1 MFRAVP
7 YNGTVFER
15 PAPTDHSIHDLLAR
29 RWSTRSYTDQSI
41 APAKLRQLFEA
52 ARWAPSSGNGQPW
65 AFIVARKEDS
75 ADFEKIASTLSG
87 GNAWAKHA
95 AALAISVAAM
105 EREPG
110 RPNAHAWHD
119 VGMATQNLVLQA
131 TELGLSTHVMGGF
144 NAAKAHELFDI
155 PQGWGAVAAIAI
167 GYPDDPN
174 KLTDELR
181 AKDLKPRARK
191 PQSEFVFSG
200 AFGHPANL

>member
-1 MFRAVP
+1 
-7 YNGTVFER
+7 VFER

-41 APAKLRQLFEA
+41 EPAKLRQLFEA

-65 AFIVARKEDS
+65 AFIVARKDDA
-75 ADFEKIASTLSG
+75 ADFDKIASTLNP

-95 AALAISVAAM
+95 GALAISVAAT
-105 EREPG
+105 ERSPG
-110 RPNAHAWHD
+110 QANSHALHD

-131 TELGLSTHVMGGF
+131 TELGLSTHVMAGF
-144 NAAKAHELFDI
+144 NAAKAHELFNI
-155 PQGWGAVAAIAI
+155 PSGWGAVTAIAI

-200 AFGHPANL
+200 TFGHAANL

>member
-1 MFRAVP
+1 M
-7 YNGTVFER
+7 FER

-29 RWSTRSYTDQSI
+29 RWSTRSYTSQSI
-41 APAKLRQLFEA
+41 EPAKLRQLFEA

-65 AFIVARKEDS
+65 AFIVARKEDA
-75 ADFEKIASTLSG
+75 ADFDKIASTLNP

-105 EREPG
+105 ERAPG
-110 RPNAHAWHD
+110 HPNSHAMHD

-131 TELGLSTHVMGGF
+131 TELGLSTHVMAGF
-144 NAAKAHELFDI
+144 SAAKAHELFAI
-155 PQGWGAVAAIAI
+155 PAGWGAVAAIAI
-167 GYPDDPN
+167 GYPDHPD
-174 KLTDELR
+174 KLPEDLR

-200 AFGHPANL
+200 TFGHPAGL